1 MRWRRSI
8 ILGLIGLLLAGLIW
22 RITLHQL
29 RQVQPTESQEENRTI
44 PVSILRVKP
53 GVLTETIT
61 LYGTLQFGREIAVVP
76 MTSGRIVAMLAKI
89 GDRVKEG
96 QVLARLD
103 NPSLLS
109 ALEQA
114 QAGYQAAS
122 ARWSQAQSSLPV
134 RLSELEAKV
143 AEAQEGLRSAQE
155 ALKQAEIG
163 ARLETT
169 EAKAHLKK
177 AQSGLASAQANLER
191 LRQGAR
197 PEELR
202 SVEAKLRQAR
212 LAYEV
217 AHQTAQR
224 LRKLWES
231 GDIPRFQWEEAQA
244 KADSAY
250 QDLIAAEAQYEATR
264 KGATPE
270 EIRLAEEEVRRAEA
284 DLEIAQEGMK
294 RAQLARSRVESA
306 RAQVKLAQAGL
317 KSALAARRQAKALLA
332 EVWAASADRERA
344 RGALKA
350 AQTGRDALLVR
361 APADGIITQVHAS
374 VGETVSP
381 ESPLFTLSTTGKPLL
396 RASIPEHLFPKI
408 HRGQRVSLFSS
419 LSPQRKYWGRIHRI
433 VPALDP
439 NTRRSQAEILINE
452 DIRELP
458 PGTYL
463 QADLRVTTDRGLL
476 IPRKALY
483 ESNGQPYVLVVE
495 KGRAVQKKIRTGLS
509 NALYIVVKSGLQP
522 KDPVIISS
530 LSFLQAGDRVRVIQE
545 EKMREEAL

>member
-1 MRWRRSI
+1 MRWRRNI
-8 ILGLIGLLLAGLIW
+8 ILGLIGLLLVGLIW

-29 RQVQPTESQEENRTI
+29 RQAQPTEGQEENHI
-44 PVSILRVKP
+44 ISVSILRVKP
-53 GVLTETIT
+53 GALTETIT

-76 MTSGRIVAMLAKI
+76 RTSGRIVAVLAKI

-103 NPSLLS
+103 NPLLLS

-122 ARWSQAQSSLPV
+122 ARWSQAQSSLPI

-163 ARLETT
+163 ARLETV
-169 EAKAHLKK
+169 EAEAQLKK
-177 AQSGLASAQANLER
+177 AQSGLASARANLER

-202 SVEAKLRQAR
+202 SAEAKLRQAR
-212 LAYEV
+212 LAYER
-217 AHQTAQR
+217 ADQTAQR

-231 GDIPRFQWEEAQA
+231 GDIPRLQWEEAQA
-244 KADSAY
+244 KADLAY
-250 QDLIAAEAQYEATR
+250 QDLISAEAQYEATR

-284 DLEIAQEGMK
+284 DLKIAQEGRK
-294 RAQLARSRVESA
+294 RAQLAQSRVESA
-306 RAQVKLAQAGL
+306 RAQVKFAQAGL
-317 KSALAARRQAKALLA
+317 QSALTARQQAKALLS
-332 EVWAASADRERA
+332 EVLAASADRERA
-344 RGALKA
+344 RGALKE
-350 AQTGRDALLVR
+350 AQISKEALLVR
-361 APADGIITQVHAS
+361 SPAEGIITQVHSGVGDS
-374 VGETVSP
+374 VNP
-381 ESPLFTLSTTGKPLL
+381 EVPLFTLSTTGRPLL

-408 HRGQRVSLFSS
+408 HPGQKVSLFSP
-419 LSPQRKYWGRIHRI
+419 LLPQRRYWGRIHRI

-439 NTRRSQAEILINE
+439 DTRRSQAEILISE
-452 DIRELP
+452 EIRGLP

-463 QADLRVTTDRGLL
+463 QAEIRVTTDRGLL
-476 IPRKALY
+476 IPRKALQ
-483 ESNGQPYVLVVE
+483 ENNGQPYVLVVE
-495 KGRAVQKKIRTGLS
+495 KGRAVQRKIKTGLS
-509 NALYIVVKSGLQP
+509 NALYTVVKSGLQP
-522 KDPVIISS
+522 EDPVILSS
-530 LSFLQAGDRVRVIQE
+530 LSILQAGDRVRVIRE
-545 EKMREEAL
+545 EKVREETF